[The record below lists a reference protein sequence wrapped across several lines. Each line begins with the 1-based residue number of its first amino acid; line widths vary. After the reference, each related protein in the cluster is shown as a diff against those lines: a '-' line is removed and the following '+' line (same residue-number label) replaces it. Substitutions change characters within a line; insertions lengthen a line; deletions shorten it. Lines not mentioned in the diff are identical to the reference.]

1 MSFTLCIRRRG
12 RRRWLLCSGVSRGLE
27 ARGGS
32 FLGPHARSRQVSA
45 APAMPSHFWENVF
58 EDHALPQQAAFPRAR
73 SQWRRDLSLCLLRL
87 HSGPA
92 SRPLGT
98 MGRVSSN
105 SEGRGCVGARPL
117 RSLAHPQGPS
127 QRSEDTRAASL
138 GRGAPA
144 CVSPQQ

>member
-1 MSFTLCIRRRG
+1 
-12 RRRWLLCSGVSRGLE
+12 
-27 ARGGS
+27 
-32 FLGPHARSRQVSA
+32 
-45 APAMPSHFWENVF
+45 MPSHFWENVF

-117 RSLAHPQGPS
+117 RSLAHPQAIDAKKFLILKNSIIKHNVMKIYPY
-127 QRSEDTRAASL
+127 
-138 GRGAPA
+138 
-144 CVSPQQ
+144 VHF